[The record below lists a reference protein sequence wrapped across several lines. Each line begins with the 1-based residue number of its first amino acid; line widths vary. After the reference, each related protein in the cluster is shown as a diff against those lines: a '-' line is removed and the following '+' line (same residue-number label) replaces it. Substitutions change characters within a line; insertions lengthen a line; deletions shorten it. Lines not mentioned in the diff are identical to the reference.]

1 MATPN
6 YKGAG
11 QPSSSG
17 GSWLG
22 TLVGGTPAYKSVDK
36 GASNAAGYTGAGPAY
51 KPAPASAPSPDV
63 TQGAASAVDQSA
75 DENDVCGR
83 GPIAIVIPRELIEQ

>member
-11 QPSSSG
+11 QPSSTG

-22 TLVGGTPAYKSVDK
+22 TLVGGTPAYKGVDK
-36 GASNAAGYTGAGPAY
+36 GASKGAGYTGAGPAY
-51 KPAPASAPSPDV
+51 KPAPANASPDV
-63 TQGAASAVDQSA
+63 TQTDPSVDQSA
-75 DENDVCGR
+75 DENVCGR
-83 GPIAIVIPRELIEQ
+83 DAIAIVIPREVIEQQ

>member
-11 QPSSSG
+11 QPSSGG

-22 TLVGGTPAYKSVDK
+22 SWLGGTPAYKSVDK
-36 GASNAAGYTGAGPAY
+36 RSGASGYTGSGPAY
-51 KPAPASAPSPDV
+51 KPAPAAMQSPDAV
-63 TQGAASAVDQSA
+63 TDTSAEQRDA
-75 DENDVCGR
+75 CG
-83 GPIAIVIPRELIEQ
+83 PTQIAIVIPREVIEQQ

>member
-22 TLVGGTPAYKSVDK
+22 SLVGGTPAYKSVEK
-36 GASNAAGYTGAGPAY
+36 RASNGSGYAGAGPAY
-51 KPAPASAPSPDV
+51 KPAPAAADSPDV
-63 TQGAASAVDQSA
+63 TQSA
-75 DENDVCGR
+75 DENDTCGL
-83 GPIAIVIPRELIEQ
+83 GPIAIVIPREVIEQ

>member
-22 TLVGGTPAYKSVDK
+22 SLVGGTPAYKSVEK
-36 GASNAAGYTGAGPAY
+36 RASNAGAGPAY
-51 KPAPASAPSPDV
+51 KPAPAAADSPDV
-63 TQGAASAVDQSA
+63 TESA
-75 DENDVCGR
+75 DQNDTCGL
-83 GPIAIVIPRELIEQ
+83 GPIAIVIPREVIEQ

>member
-11 QPSSSG
+11 QPSNG

-22 TLVGGTPAYKSVDK
+22 SWLGGTPAYKTAEK
-36 GASNAAGYTGAGPAY
+36 GASASSYTGAGPAY
-51 KPAPASAPSPDV
+51 KPAPVAAQSPDAV
-63 TQGAASAVDQSA
+63 TPASA
-75 DENDVCGR
+75 DENDTCGP
-83 GPIAIVIPRELIEQ
+83 GPIAIVIPREMIEQQ